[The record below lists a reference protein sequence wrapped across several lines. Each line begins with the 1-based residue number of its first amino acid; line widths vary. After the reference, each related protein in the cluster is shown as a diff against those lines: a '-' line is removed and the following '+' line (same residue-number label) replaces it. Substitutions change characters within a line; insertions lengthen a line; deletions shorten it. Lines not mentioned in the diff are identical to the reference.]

1 MANRLYAQYKG
12 KPKIT
17 SWSDI
22 PKNFVSNIT
31 DVAQSVRDSYDID
44 NATTEDLNVIGRIVG
59 RDRGFIQSITF
70 DVYEM
75 NTDGDFEFGDDS
87 IQMSPISVAADAELS
102 DQYYRYLLKS
112 KIAKNNTDAT
122 IDDILTVVNE
132 AVVGLE
138 ALRLVDGEDMSFSI
152 EFYGDIDAI
161 AFDLLLSGEIVP
173 RPQGVKFNGFLQG
186 VNMTEMNADG
196 DFEFGDEST
205 EMVGFIGV
213 A

>member
-44 NATTEDLNVIGRIVG
+44 NNSGEALDVIGRIVG
-59 RDRGFIQSITF
+59 IDRGFIQSITF

-102 DQYYRYLLKS
+102 DEYYRYLLKA
-112 KIAKNNTDAT
+112 KIVKNNSDAT
-122 IDDILTVVNE
+122 IDDILTAINT
-132 AVVGLE
+132 AIPGID
-138 ALRLVDGEDMSFSI
+138 ALRLVDGEDMTFSI
-152 EFYGDIDAI
+152 EFYGKIDAI
-161 AFDLLLSGEIVP
+161 ARDLLLSGDLTP
-173 RPQGVKFNGFLQG
+173 RPQGVKFNGFLDG
-186 VNMTEMNADG
+186 VGIVEMNDEG
-196 DFEFGDEST
+196 DFEMGDESA

-213 A
+213 

>member
-17 SWSDI
+17 AWSDI

-31 DVAQSVRDSYDID
+31 DVAKSVRDSYDID
-44 NATTEDLNVIGRIVG
+44 NNSGEALDVVGRIVG

-102 DQYYRYLLKS
+102 DRYYRYLLKS

-161 AFDLLLSGEIVP
+161 ALDLLRSGEIVP

-213 A
+213 